1 VWRRETEREQRARA
15 NNPARAL
22 KNCRA
27 LATRLRARFGA
38 CAPPTRRLGAAE
50 RRLVA
55 AAA

>member
-15 NNPARAL
+15 KNPPRAL

-27 LATRLRARFGA
+27 LAARFGA
-38 CAPPTRRLGAAE
+38 CTLPTRRLGAAQ